1 MPDSAGR
8 ACGGGPAGRRA
19 EVTAYRNRYSRVER
33 LLHRLAFATTGA
45 QLALAD
51 LEDRA
56 FAGRYASVA
65 IERPVFVA
73 GLPRSGTTLLL
84 ELIAALPG
92 FAAHT
97 YRDMPFP
104 LTPLLW
110 DALSRRFRVGG
121 AGFERAHGDG
131 MTVGYDSP
139 EAFEELLWRVHWPE
153 RYLADRILPWTDGE
167 PDPDGEFEPFFRRHV
182 RKLIALRAA
191 AAGRPAAGMRY
202 ASKNNANL
210 ARLARLRRMF
220 PGAAILVPFREPLE
234 HAASLLRQHRRFLAI
249 HASDGFALRY
259 MSHAGHFEFGAALRP
274 IDFGGWL
281 DASGGGRS
289 PLGLDFWLAYW
300 CAAYGSPVFG
310 GATLVDYDALAADP
324 EPALTRLGAAIGLDR
339 PEALAE
345 AAGRLRPPPARA
357 DADEAD
363 PALAGRARAI
373 HVRLRALAV

>member
-1 MPDSAGR
+1 M
-8 ACGGGPAGRRA
+8 
-19 EVTAYRNRYSRVER
+19 AYRDRYPRLDR
-33 LLHRLAFATTGA
+33 LLHRLAFATVGA

-56 FAGRYASVA
+56 FARRFAAVA

-110 DALSRRFRVGG
+110 NALSRRFRVDG
-121 AGFERAHGDG
+121 AAFERAHGDG

-139 EAFEELLWRVHWPE
+139 EAFEELLWRAHWPE
-153 RYLADRILPWTDGE
+153 HYRSDRVAPWTAE
-167 PDPDGEFEPFFRRHV
+167 ERDPGGEFDPFFRRHV

-191 AAGRPAAGMRY
+191 DAGRSGEMRY
-202 ASKNNANL
+202 VSKNNANI

-220 PGAAILVPFREPLE
+220 PDAAILVPFREPLE
-234 HAASLLRQHRRFLAI
+234 HAASLLRQHRRFLAV
-249 HASDGFALRY
+249 HAGDAFALRY
-259 MSHAGHFEFGAALRP
+259 MSHLGHFEFGAALRP

-281 DASGGGRS
+281 EGPDAGS
-289 PLGLDFWLAYW
+289 PLRLDFWLAYW
-300 CAAYGSPVFG
+300 CAAYGALPG
-310 GATLVDYDALAADP
+310 GGEARATLVDYDALASDP
-324 EPALTRLGAAIGLDR
+324 APALARLGRSIGLDR

-345 AAGRLRPPPARA
+345 AAGRLRPPAPRA
-357 DADEAD
+357 DASEAT
-363 PALAGRARAI
+363 PALVARARELHA
-373 HVRLRALAV
+373 RLRGASA